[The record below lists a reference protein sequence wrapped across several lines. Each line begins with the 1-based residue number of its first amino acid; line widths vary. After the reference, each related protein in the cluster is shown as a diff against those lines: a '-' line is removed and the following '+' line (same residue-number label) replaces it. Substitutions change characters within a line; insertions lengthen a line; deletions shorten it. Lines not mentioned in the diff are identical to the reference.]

1 MPTFEYRAKEGPVKT
16 VHGVVEAQ
24 SRAAALSQLDR
35 KGLTPVWVREKSTEK
50 KRIGL
55 RFQRRVTF
63 RDVTV
68 FTGQLA
74 SLTRSGVPILR
85 TMATIADQTENSR
98 LKIIVKE
105 MEGIIRDGNML
116 SAALSNYPSIFP
128 ELYIHTIRA
137 GESAGVLDTIL
148 VRLEESREREEDIR
162 RKVQAAI
169 AYPLLI
175 ISVGIATVFILLTF
189 FLPKVVDL
197 FRGYRDLPLP
207 TRILIGTSDF
217 FSANWYWMLL
227 IGVLLGAILKRLAA
241 MEKGRTFFDGIKLR
255 MPLLGRF
262 IKESEISRFART
274 LALLIEVGIPIDRAL
289 ALSANTMRNSILRDD
304 VDTIRRETVEQG
316 TTLSSGLRRS
326 KHFPALVTNM
336 AAVGEE
342 GGKLDE
348 SMNEVAAYYEKQCD
362 QLSRVAVSLLEPLL
376 ILVVGGIVGFIVAS
390 MLLPIFELGTGL

>member
-1 MPTFEYRAKEGPVKT
+1 MPTFEYKAKDGPVRT
-16 VHGVVEAQ
+16 VHGELEAD
-24 SRAAALSQLDR
+24 SRADALSRMER
-35 KGLTPVWVREKSTEK
+35 KNLTPVWVRERPAER

-55 RFQRRVTF
+55 RFQRRITF

-74 SLTRSGVPILR
+74 SLTKSGVPILR
-85 TMATIADQTENSR
+85 TMATIADQTENPR
-98 LKIIVKE
+98 LKRIVKE
-105 MEGIIRDGNML
+105 IEARIRDGNML
-116 SAALSNYPSIFP
+116 SQALSDHPALFP
-128 ELYIHTIRA
+128 ELYVQTIRA

-148 VRLEESREREEDIR
+148 ARLEESREREEDIR
-162 RKVQAAI
+162 RKVQAAV

-175 ISVGIATVFILLTF
+175 ISVGIATVFILLTY

-217 FSANWYWMLL
+217 FSHNWYWILL
-227 IGVLLGAILKRLAA
+227 VGVLLGAILKRIAA

-255 MPLLGRF
+255 VPVLGRF
-262 IKESEISRFART
+262 IRESEISRFART
-274 LALLIEVGIPIDRAL
+274 LALLIDVGISIDRAL
-289 ALSANTMRNSILRDD
+289 ALSANTMRNAILREE
-304 VDTIRRETVEQG
+304 VENIRRDTVEQG
-316 TTLSSGLRRS
+316 ATFSSGLRRS
-326 KHFPALVTNM
+326 RHFPALLTNM

-348 SMNEVAAYYEKQCD
+348 VMNEVAVYYEKQCD
-362 QLSRVAVSLLEPLL
+362 QLSRMATSLLEPLL
-376 ILVVGGIVGFIVAS
+376 ILVVGAVVGFIVAS